1 MKLRVIWIGKTRN
14 PDLTRL
20 INDYISRIEHFLP
33 LEIVELKEP
42 KNDPDKRVDAEG
54 KRLLEALG
62 AMDRAVA
69 LDPAGKSWTSAE
81 LSRFVQK
88 HMTED
93 QRRLTFVIG
102 GFGGL
107 SDAVTKRADV
117 RWSLSPL
124 TFTHDLTRL
133 LLLEQI
139 YRALSIIHNL
149 PYSK

>member
-1 MKLRVIWIGKTRN
+1 MNLRVIWIGKTKN
-14 PDLTRL
+14 PNLSRLTD
-20 INDYISRIEHFLP
+20 DYISRIEHFLP

-54 KRLLEALG
+54 KRLLGVLG
-62 AMDRAVA
+62 TMDRVVA
-69 LDPAGKSWTSAE
+69 LDPAGKSWTSGE
-81 LSRFVQK
+81 LARFVQK
-88 HMTED
+88 HMREE
-93 QRRLTFVIG
+93 QRRLSFVIG

-107 SDAVTKRADV
+107 SNEVLQRADI